1 MVPLMLFLTFKQFA
15 EGLNFTRQAMIIT
28 LIADGFNIFLTY
40 GLINGVWGLPR
51 MELKG
56 AGIANLISRSLM
68 AVLMIT
74 YVLRSKNFKP
84 YLHQAKVKFIEWKTS
99 MELIN
104 YGIPMAFQYLFEVGA
119 FALAA
124 LMMGMLGPNYQSAHQ
139 IAISIAS
146 ATYMAASGIGAA
158 TSVRVGNA
166 LGEGNFKQLRRAGM
180 TGYVMVLGFMGIMA
194 LVMILGRIS
203 FPLFYMKNT
212 EVLEIASGLMIIA
225 AFFQLSDGTQVVGLG
240 ALRGMGDVKMP
251 TIVTFV
257 AYWIIS
263 IPLAYYLGFTLKMG
277 GLGIWIALS
286 LGLTISAVMLFWRF
300 QKLSKKH
307 IQLGIRN

>member
-1 MVPLMLFLTFKQFA
+1 
-15 EGLNFTRQAMIIT
+15 
-28 LIADGFNIFLTY
+28 
-40 GLINGVWGLPR
+40 
-51 MELKG
+51 
-56 AGIANLISRSLM
+56 
-68 AVLMIT
+68 
-74 YVLRSKNFKP
+74 
-84 YLHQAKVKFIEWKTS
+84 
-99 MELIN
+99 
-104 YGIPMAFQYLFEVGA
+104 
-119 FALAA
+119 
-124 LMMGMLGPNYQSAHQ
+124 MMGMLGPNYQSAHQ

-203 FPLFYMKNT
+203 FPLFYMNNE

-277 GLGIWIALS
+277 GMGIWIALS